1 MIFTLLVSPGA
12 LVLTTQ
18 LRRAGRTWLGG
29 HAQWLSAESS
39 LPTASR
45 AQTSFGCD
53 DAGLW
58 VIARL
63 SAKCWRA
70 TEGLGLWR
78 RTGRIGLWPASR
90 RPAEQAAHEP
100 GMRWIGAA
108 DSDAGRCRLALG
120 TGGHLLPA
128 VDAGGG
134 DRPHARPR
142 PPRGAPFGGP
152 RSDARRESRVRREC
166 GPVATDGKD
175 VTFSHA

>member
-78 RTGRIGLWPASR
+78 RTGRIGLWPAQGVRPSR
-90 RPAEQAAHEP
+90 RRTNPACVGSGQQTAMLAGAGWPWVPVGICFQRSMPEEVTARTPGLAPHGAHL
-100 GMRWIGAA
+100 
-108 DSDAGRCRLALG
+108 SAGRGATRDESLVFGESAAPS
-120 TGGHLLPA
+120 LPM
-128 VDAGGG
+128 G
-134 DRPHARPR
+134 R
-142 PPRGAPFGGP
+142 
-152 RSDARRESRVRREC
+152 
-166 GPVATDGKD
+166 T
-175 VTFSHA
+175 

>member
-1 MIFTLLVSPGA
+1 MIFTLLVSPDA

-18 LRRAGRTWLGG
+18 QRRAGRTWLGG

-45 AQTSFGCD
+45 AQTSFACD

-70 TEGLGLWR
+70 TEGLGFWR
-78 RTGRIGLWPASR
+78 RTGRIGLWPAQGVRPGR
-90 RPAEQAAHEP
+90 RRTNPACVGSGQQTAMLA
-100 GMRWIGAA
+100 GA
-108 DSDAGRCRLALG
+108 GWPWVPVGICFQ
-120 TGGHLLPA
+120 P

-166 GPVATDGKD
+166 GPSLPMGRT
-175 VTFSHA
+175 